1 MTQVFGDN
9 WSPET
14 GIKTTVEAYKKKED
28 KNKGSSLQMNKQA
41 NANTKQVKDEY
52 YQHNIKTKEEYYKHL
67 AKPKDK
73 WKVGR
78 ELKQLAKQFPHD
90 RVIQRMV

>member
-41 NANTKQVKDEY
+41 NANTK
-52 YQHNIKTKEEYYKHL
+52 
-67 AKPKDK
+67 
-73 WKVGR
+73 
-78 ELKQLAKQFPHD
+78 
-90 RVIQRMV
+90 